1 MSLSDSGGGSPGTR
15 VRAAAERLPVGV
27 QGSRAAGSSQRGPTE
42 AGSLGVRGV
51 VGGTSVYTCCRA
63 TPGGG
68 VTAAA
73 GRSRKRAR
81 REGQGAIFQR
91 VEPQQR

>member
-68 VTAAA
+68 DS
-73 GRSRKRAR
+73 GSRTESE
-81 REGQGAIFQR
+81 EGQA
-91 VEPQQR
+91 